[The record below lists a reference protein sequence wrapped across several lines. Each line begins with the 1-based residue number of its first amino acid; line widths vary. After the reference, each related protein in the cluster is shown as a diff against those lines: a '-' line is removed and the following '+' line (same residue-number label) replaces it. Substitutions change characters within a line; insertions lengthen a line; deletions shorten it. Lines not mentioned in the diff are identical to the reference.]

1 MVFKQIGANI
11 AEWLMDVIL
20 VGRKIKNVKKYF
32 RSKNAESATAGERID

>member
-20 VGRKIKNVKKYF
+20 VGRKIRNVKKYF
-32 RSKNAESATAGERID
+32 SSKNAESATAGEHIN